1 MLYLIYTLPLAV
13 IIPLAIGGLLIHGME
28 SDLEGY

>member
-1 MLYLIYTLPLAV
+1 MLYLIYALPLALL
-13 IIPLAIGGLLIHGME
+13 IPLIIGGLLIHGMD